1 MVKTC
6 NRCNTEKELD
16 SFSVSQR
23 NKDGYACICK
33 SCVSA
38 RNKEYWRT
46 PKGRISCIFATQVS
60 SSKQRKH
67 SLPTYT
73 REELI
78 AWAYR
83 NNLHVLHQ
91 QWEKSGYLKDYVPSI
106 DRLDPTKEYSLD
118 NIRLVTWKE
127 NNEKAY
133 EDRKTCRHITKQNR
147 RVRQLDMA
155 GNQLSTFDSISS
167 ASRLT
172 GITRININD
181 VCRKKAHC
189 KSAGGYFW
197 EYAD

>member
-6 NRCNTEKELD
+6 NRCNTEKGLD
-16 SFSVSQR
+16 YFSVSQR
-23 NKDGYACICK
+23 NKDGYSCICK
-33 SCVSA
+33 SCVA
-38 RNKEYWRT
+38 ERNKEYWRT
-46 PKGRISCIFATQVS
+46 PKGRISQIFATQVTN
-60 SSKQRKH
+60 SKQRKH
-67 SLPTYT
+67 PSPKYT
-73 REELI
+73 RKTLTD
-78 AWAYR
+78 WAYQ
-83 NNLHVLHQ
+83 NGLCVLHR
-91 QWEKSGYLKDYVPSI
+91 QWKDSGYLKEYVPSV
-106 DRLDPTKEYSLD
+106 DRIDPTKEYSLD

-147 RVRQLDMA
+147 RIRQLDMA
-155 GNQLSTFDSISS
+155 GKLISTFDSISS

-189 KSAGGYFW
+189 KSAGGYIW

>member
-6 NRCNTEKELD
+6 KRCNTEKGLD
-16 SFSVSQR
+16 SFSVSQS
-23 NKDGYACICK
+23 NKDGY
-33 SCVSA
+33 SCVCKPCVSE

-46 PKGRISCIFATQVS
+46 PKGRISSIFATQVS

-67 SLPTYT
+67 VLPKYT
-73 REELI
+73 REELLE
-78 AWAYR
+78 WAYQ
-83 NNLHVLHQ
+83 NNLLTLHQ

-147 RVRQLDMA
+147 RIRQLDMT
-155 GNQLSTFDSISS
+155 GKLLSTFNSISS

-189 KSAGGYFW
+189 KSAGGYIW
-197 EYAD
+197 EYVD